1 MLEEAFRRGFV
12 SQTEDKGW
20 PKAVWAVTDEGV
32 VLEARLDNAERGSY
46 HGYPVPESDPLA
58 AEIRKR
64 WKMSP

>member
-1 MLEEAFRRGFV
+1 MGKLWC
-12 SQTEDKGW
+12 W

-32 VLEARLDNAERGSY
+32 VLEARLDDAERGSY